1 MFFMIHEN
9 AGKLPT
15 KKIDLKALENAFYT
29 PQNPKKVKFGT
40 SGHRG
45 QLGDGFCKLHA
56 LSIAQAVAKMHKED
70 NITGKILVGGDT
82 RLMSKTTA
90 QLCAQVLTANGFKVI
105 LPSIP
110 VPTPVFSFEILA
122 GRACACLNGT
132 ASHNPPQDMGLKYN
146 GANGGPADSTITTRI
161 EKDANYFLQHPEEI
175 KQITLEE
182 AKQKG
187 LLEDADIITPYVKAL
202 GKKIDFKVIK
212 EAKLH
217 AAIHPLGGT
226 TLPFWQAIKREYQ
239 LEDLDIVSHDIN
251 PSFDFI
257 PLDHDGKTRM
267 DPSSPYPMTPLLNL
281 VKGAYQFAGACD
293 PDGDRFGSATQKGGL
308 IVPNHAL
315 CVMANYLI
323 GKQKDLTGKQ
333 IGRTLGTTML
343 LDKIAAAN
351 KITIDEV
358 NVGFKYFVK
367 GLSEGRYVLAGEESA
382 GMSVANWTTEKDGMF
397 AVCLLLEI
405 MSATAQDIAGLYKQL
420 TLIYGEPSYTR
431 IDNTVTEESK
441 ARFAK
446 FNADT
451 FKDIQNIAGERVL
464 KIRATD
470 GIKIYLENSWV
481 LARMSGTEPIIKL
494 YAETLKGAEHLKE
507 IIKESSKIFGF

>member
-1 MFFMIHEN
+1 MIHEN

-15 KKIDLKALENAFYT
+15 QKIDLVALEKAFYNA
-29 PQNPKKVKFGT
+29 QNPKRVKFGT

-70 NITGKILVGGDT
+70 NVKGKILVGGDT
-82 RLMSKTTA
+82 RLMSRVTA
-90 QLCAQVLTANGFKVI
+90 ELCAQVLTANGFKVI

-110 VPTPVFSFEILA
+110 VPTPVFSFEILE

-146 GANGGPADSTITTRI
+146 GANGGPAGSEITTRI
-161 EKDANYFLQHPEEI
+161 EKDANYFLTHPAEI
-175 KQITLEE
+175 KQISLEE
-182 AKQKG
+182 ARKLG
-187 LLEDADIITPYVKAL
+187 LLEDADIITPYIKAL
-202 GKKIDFKVIK
+202 GKKIDFDIIK
-212 EAKLH
+212 NAKIH
-217 AAIHPLGGT
+217 TAIHPLGGT
-226 TLPFWQAIKREYQ
+226 TLPFWQAIKKEYK
-239 LEDLDIVSHDIN
+239 LDNLDIVSHDIN
-251 PSFDFI
+251 PTFDFI

-267 DPSSPYPMTPLLNL
+267 DPSSPYPMAPLLKL
-281 VKGAYQFAGACD
+281 VENAYQFAGACD

-315 CVMANYLI
+315 CVMADYLI
-323 GKQKDLTGKQ
+323 KKQKDLTGKQ

-343 LDKIAAAN
+343 LDKIAEAN
-351 KITIDEV
+351 KISIDEV

-367 GLSEGRYVLAGEESA
+367 GLSEGRYILAGEESA
-382 GMSVANWTTEKDGMF
+382 GMSVAKWTTEKDGMF

-405 MSATAQDIAGLYKQL
+405 MSATGQDIAGLYKQL

-446 FNADT
+446 FSADT
-451 FKDIQNIAGERVL
+451 FKALQTIAGERVL

-494 YAETLKGAEHLKE
+494 YAETFKGKEHLQE
-507 IIKESSKIFGF
+507 IIKESSKLFGF

>member
-1 MFFMIHEN
+1 MINEN

-15 KKIDLKALENAFYT
+15 EKIDLDKLKNDFYKA
-29 PQNPKKVKFGT
+29 QQPKPVKFGT

-45 QLGDGFCKLHA
+45 QLGNGFCEMHA
-56 LSIAQAVAKMHKED
+56 LSIAQAVAKMHLED
-70 NITGKILVGGDT
+70 NIKGKILVGGDT
-82 RLMSKTTA
+82 RLMSKATA
-90 QLCAQVLTANGFKVI
+90 ELCAQVLTANGLKVI
-105 LPSIP
+105 LPDIP
-110 VPTPVFSFEILA
+110 VPTPVFSFEILE

-146 GANGGPADSTITTRI
+146 GANGGPASGDITSRI
-161 EKDANYFLQHPEEI
+161 EKYANYFMENPKEI
-175 KQITLEE
+175 KQISLQE
-182 AKQKG
+182 AKHKG
-187 LLEDADIITPYVKAL
+187 LLEDADIISPYIKAL
-202 GKKIDFKVIK
+202 GRKIDFNIIK
-212 EAKLH
+212 NAKIR

-226 TLPFWQAIKREYQ
+226 TLPFWKAIKREYK
-239 LEDLDIVSHDIN
+239 LDDLDIVSHDIN

-267 DPSSPYPMTPLLNL
+267 DPSSPYPMAPLLKL
-281 VKGAYQFAGACD
+281 VQGAYQFAGACD

-315 CVMANYLI
+315 CVMADYLI
-323 GKQKDLTGKQ
+323 KKQKDLAGKQ

-343 LDKIAAAN
+343 LDKIAEAN
-351 KITIDEV
+351 KITVDEV

-367 GLSEGRYVLAGEESA
+367 GLSEGRYILAGEESA
-382 GMSVANWTTEKDGMF
+382 GMSIANWTTEKDGMF

-420 TLIYGEPSYTR
+420 TLVYGKPDYTR
-431 IDNTVTEESK
+431 IDNTVTDDIK
-441 ARFAK
+441 ARFVKLSADS
-446 FNADT
+446 FNNLQT
-451 FKDIQNIAGERVL
+451 LAGEKVL
-464 KIRATD
+464 KIRDTD

-494 YAETLKGAEHLKE
+494 YAETFKGKEHLQK
-507 IIKESSKIFGF
+507 ILKESAKIFNL

>member
-1 MFFMIHEN
+1 MINEN

-15 KKIDLKALENAFYT
+15 QKIDLVALEKAFYNA
-29 PQNPKKVKFGT
+29 QNPKRVKFGT

-70 NITGKILVGGDT
+70 NINGKILVGGDT
-82 RLMSKTTA
+82 RLMSKVTA
-90 QLCAQVLTANGFKVI
+90 ELCAQVLTANGFHVI

-110 VPTPVFSFEILA
+110 VPTPVFSFEILE

-146 GANGGPADSTITTRI
+146 GANGGPAASEITTRI
-161 EKDANYFLQHPEEI
+161 EKDANYFLTHPEEI
-175 KQITLEE
+175 KQISLEE

-187 LLEDADIITPYVKAL
+187 LLEDADIITPYILAL
-202 GKKIDFKVIK
+202 GKKIDFKIIK
-212 EAKLH
+212 NAQIKT
-217 AAIHPLGGT
+217 AIHPLGGT
-226 TLPFWQAIKREYQ
+226 TLPFWKAIKQEYK

-267 DPSSPYPMTPLLNL
+267 DPSSPYPMAPLLKL
-281 VKGAYQFAGACD
+281 VQHAYQFAGACD

-315 CVMANYLI
+315 CVMADYLI
-323 GKQKDLTGKQ
+323 KKQKDLAGKQ

-343 LDKIAAAN
+343 LDKIADAN
-351 KITIDEV
+351 KISIDEV

-367 GLSEGRYVLAGEESA
+367 GLSEGRYILAGEESA
-382 GMSVANWTTEKDGMF
+382 GMSVSNWTTEKDGIF

-405 MSATAQDIAGLYKQL
+405 MSATGQDIAGLYKQL
-420 TLIYGEPSYTR
+420 TSIYGEPSYTR

-441 ARFAK
+441 ARFSQFSAES
-446 FNADT
+446 
-451 FKDIQNIAGERVL
+451 FKNLQTIAGERVL

-494 YAETLKGAEHLKE
+494 YAETFKGAEHLQE
-507 IIKESSKIFGF
+507 LIKESSKIFGF

>member
-1 MFFMIHEN
+1 MIHEN

-15 KKIDLKALENAFYT
+15 KTIDTDALISAFYGAK
-29 PQNPKKVKFGT
+29 NPKPVKFGT

-45 QLGDGFCKLHA
+45 ELGDGFCQMHA

-82 RLMSKTTA
+82 RLMSKETA

-110 VPTPVFSFEILA
+110 VPTPVFSFEILSK
-122 GRACACLNGT
+122 RACACLNGT

-146 GANGGPADSTITTRI
+146 GADGGPAGSEITSRI
-161 EKDANYFLQHPEEI
+161 EKYANYFLNNPNEI
-175 KQITLEE
+175 KQISLEE

-187 LLEDADIITPYVKAL
+187 LIENADIVTPYVKAL
-202 GKKIDFKVIK
+202 GKKIDFKLIRD
-212 EAKLH
+212 AKVKT
-217 AAIHPLGGT
+217 AIHPLGGT
-226 TLPFWQAIKREYQ
+226 TLPFWKTIKQKYK
-239 LEDLDIVSHDIN
+239 LDNLDIVSHDID
-251 PSFDFI
+251 PTFKFI

-267 DPSSPYPMTPLLNL
+267 DPSSPYPMAPLLKL
-281 VKGAYQFAGACD
+281 VENAYQFAGACD

-315 CVMANYLI
+315 CVMADYLI
-323 GKQKDLTGKQ
+323 RRQKDLKGKQ

-343 LDKIAAAN
+343 LDKIAEAN

-367 GLSEGRYVLAGEESA
+367 GLTEGKYILSGEESA
-382 GMSVANWTTEKDGMF
+382 GMSVSNWTTEKDGMF

-405 MSATAQDIAGLYKQL
+405 TSATGQDIAGLYKQL
-420 TLIYGEPSYTR
+420 TLIHGEPSYTR

-441 ARFAK
+441 VRFSK
-446 FNADT
+446 YSADD
-451 FKDIQNIAGERVL
+451 FKDLQTLAGEKVL

-481 LARMSGTEPIIKL
+481 LARKSGTEPIIKL
-494 YAETLKGAEHLKE
+494 YAETFKGPEHLQK
-507 IIKESSKIFGF
+507 IITESSKLFGF